1 MSDVSAKPAPEPTEE
16 TRGFWEGCR
25 AGELRLQHC
34 GACDAVQ
41 FPPRRF
47 CAGCLGRDLELRP
60 SSGRGK
66 VRSWSVVRFPLSAA
80 FADEAPYVVALVEL
94 DEGPTLMAGIRCS
107 VDEARIGLPVEVEFE
122 RRGGDVYVPY
132 FRLAS

>member
-1 MSDVSAKPAPEPTEE
+1 MSGAIEKPAPEPTEE
-16 TRGFWEGCR
+16 TRGFWEGCG

-34 GACDAVQ
+34 RTCSVVQ

-47 CAGCLGRDLELRP
+47 CGGCLGSDLVLHA
-60 SSGRGK
+60 SAGRGK

-94 DEGPTLMAGIRCS
+94 EEGPTLMAGLRCS
-107 VDEARIGLPVEVEFE
+107 VDEARIGLLVEVEFE
-122 RRGGDVYVPY
+122 RRAGDVYVPY
-132 FRLAS
+132 FRPAS